1 MVDNQSRSRS
11 TVMDH
16 QILVALNDLLMRHH
30 ALRIPVVDFVVSA
43 QVAMAV
49 LVVGLFVLGRRA
61 TRRGA
66 FLAGCS
72 AVTGVLVAQ
81 GITALVDRARPF
93 VADPAIHVLVH
104 HGPDRS
110 FPSDS
115 ATGAFAIGVALY
127 AYAPPWGRALLV
139 LAVALAV
146 GRVAV
151 GMHYPTDVLTGAAL
165 GAATAVVLHAA
176 PIRRRLERVADALS
190 RVASLGWAGDRRRP
204 VPAADVA

>member
-1 MVDNQSRSRS
+1 
-11 TVMDH
+11 MD
-16 QILVALNDLLMRHH
+16 QQLLETLNAFLVQHH
-30 ALRIPVVDFVVSA
+30 DVRVPVVDFVVSA
-43 QVAMAV
+43 QVAIAI
-49 LVVGLFVLGRRA
+49 LVIGLFVLGRRA

-72 AVTGVLVAQ
+72 AATGVLAAQ

-93 VADPAIHVLVH
+93 VADPVIQVMVH

-115 ATGAFAIGVALY
+115 ATGAFAIAVALY
-127 AYAPPWGRALLV
+127 AYAPRWGRAILV
-139 LAVALAV
+139 LAGLLAV

-151 GMHYPTDVLTGAAL
+151 GMHYPTDVLTGAVL
-165 GAATAVVLHAA
+165 GALTAIVLRAA
-176 PIRRRLERVADALS
+176 PIRTRLERLADELS

-204 VPAADVA
+204 VRPAGTA